1 MQRVQI
7 GAPLTIKNKS
17 EVFQLFIDSIERE
30 LAILK
35 KAAKDTADYAT
46 DSENKP
52 ENKYDTRGL
61 EASYL
66 AGAQAQ
72 RVSEMQDVLLAFRNQ
87 SLKNVHE
94 SAVVSI
100 GSLVEVSSNNKTN
113 RVLIMLLGGGQS
125 ITYEKQTIQVVTTAS
140 PLGKVLIGQ
149 ASGEYVTIVAG
160 NSNKEYEI
168 VSIF

>member
-72 RVSEMQDVLLAFRNQ
+72 RVSEMQDVLIAFRNQ

-100 GSLVEVSSNNKTN
+100 GSLVEERLNWTNAVTLGVSF
-113 RVLIMLLGGGQS
+113 LLG
-125 ITYEKQTIQVVTTAS
+125 
-140 PLGKVLIGQ
+140 
-149 ASGEYVTIVAG
+149 SGT
-160 NSNKEYEI
+160 
-168 VSIF
+168 